1 MDFILQLVTDPVAF
15 YQTHTVL
22 IAQIGINSILAASMF
37 LVLYSGQLS
46 LAAPGFMAVG
56 AYTAVLMGLYWN
68 TPLAVNLLGGTMLAG
83 AVGFLVGLPV
93 LRLRGVFLAIA
104 TIGFIEALT
113 EGVILNVPITGE
125 GLGLK
130 NPSADPLT
138 GINIVLISLVAV
150 VFIVWRLTRGRLGRA
165 WAAIRQD
172 ELAALSQ
179 GIHVARYKM
188 IAFVLSAVLA
198 GFAGGLESHLN
209 FFVDPNEYGVTRTVQ
224 VLTFAVLGGAGNVL
238 GPVVGALFLTSL
250 PEIVRVPNFDPRDVI
265 SGAILI
271 AVIIFRPQGIVGRG
285 GLAIIRPR
293 WWPRP
298 NRASSAAQAG

>member
-68 TPLAVNLLGGTMLAG
+68 TPLAVNVLAG
-83 AVGFLVGLPV
+83 TLFAGVVGFLVGLPV

-113 EGVILNVPITGE
+113 EGVILNLPITGE

-138 GINIVLISLVAV
+138 GINLVLISLAAV
-150 VFIVWRLTRGRLGRA
+150 IFIVWRLTRGRLGRA

-172 ELAALSQ
+172 EVAALSQ

-188 IAFVLSAVLA
+188 IAFVLSALLA

-238 GPVVGALFLTSL
+238 GPVVGAMFLTSL
-250 PEIVRVPNFDPRDVI
+250 PEIVRIPNFDPRDVI

>member
-1 MDFILQLVTDPVAF
+1 M
-15 YQTHTVL
+15 
-22 IAQIGINSILAASMF
+22 
-37 LVLYSGQLS
+37 
-46 LAAPGFMAVG
+46 
-56 AYTAVLMGLYWN
+56 
-68 TPLAVNLLGGTMLAG
+68 
-83 AVGFLVGLPV
+83 

-113 EGVILNVPITGE
+113 EGVILNLPITGE

-138 GINIVLISLVAV
+138 GINLILISVAAV
-150 VFIVWRLTRGRLGRA
+150 IFIVWRLTRGRLGRA

-188 IAFVLSAVLA
+188 IAFVLSALLA
-198 GFAGGLESHLN
+198 GFAGALESHLN

-224 VLTFAVLGGAGNVL
+224 VLTFAVLGGTGNVL

-298 NRASSAAQAG
+298 NRASSVAQAG